1 MKNIELNFKFLVL
14 VIIMAF
20 ISSCATNNIKYNNEG
35 YSSANV
41 HKSLNKVY
49 SEILGLIESGQAP
62 SLAGESYAI
71 NTNQKSD
78 QKALVLAVND
88 NDSNDF
94 IEVVMNKVSQ
104 NTTSLAVKY
113 GKKGNSLKSAT
124 FISLVERS

>member
-1 MKNIELNFKFLVL
+1 
-14 VIIMAF
+14 MAF
-20 ISSCATNNIKYNNEG
+20 ISACATNNIKYNNEG
-35 YSSANV
+35 YSSENV

-49 SEILGLIESGQAP
+49 SETLRLIESGQAP

-104 NTTSLAVKY
+104 NTTNLAVKY

-124 FISLVERS
+124 FISLVEGS